1 MAADLFFFD
10 ADSLRRLAEAH
21 QDEFARG
28 QPFPHA
34 VFDDFLPDGVAAR
47 VLEEFPATDEIAWD
61 VYRDR
66 GNTEKLATTRP
77 ALIPPFTRHVL
88 AEFNSAAI
96 MEFLETLTGMTGLTP
111 DPYFLGGG
119 LHQIEPGGFLNV
131 HADFNVHPRLKLD
144 RRLNLLLYVNREWRD
159 EWGGHLEL
167 WTADPKRCA
176 RRVAPLFNR
185 CVVFATTDRAL
196 HGHPTPLKCP
206 TGQTRKSLAFYY
218 YSNGRPENEQSPTHT
233 TLYGDAATERPPR
246 TWRQRAKPFVPPI
259 VLDTAKRLVR

>member
-1 MAADLFFFD
+1 RRRAVAADHKTHGPGGTQARARAAPPRTRPPSPLRSTVASRGSSRPALGLPLPVAARTMQMAADLFFFD
-10 ADSLRRLAEAH
+10 ADSLSRLPEAD

-34 VFDDFLPDGVAAR
+34 VFYDFLPDGVAAR

-66 GNTEKLATTRP
+66 GNTEKLATTLP
-77 ALIPPFTRHVL
+77 ALIPSFTRHVL

-131 HADFNVHPRLKLD
+131 HADFN
-144 RRLNLLLYVNREWRD
+144 
-159 EWGGHLEL
+159 
-167 WTADPKRCA
+167 
-176 RRVAPLFNR
+176 
-185 CVVFATTDRAL
+185 
-196 HGHPTPLKCP
+196 
-206 TGQTRKSLAFYY
+206 
-218 YSNGRPENEQSPTHT
+218 
-233 TLYGDAATERPPR
+233 
-246 TWRQRAKPFVPPI
+246 
-259 VLDTAKRLVR
+259 